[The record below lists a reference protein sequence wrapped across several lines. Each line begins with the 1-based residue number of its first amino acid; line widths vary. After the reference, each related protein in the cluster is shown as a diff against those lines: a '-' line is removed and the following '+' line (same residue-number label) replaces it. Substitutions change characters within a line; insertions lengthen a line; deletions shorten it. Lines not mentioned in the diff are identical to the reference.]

1 MSIFS
6 KMLLIS
12 LMFSITSCTENVL
25 SGSEFNRVPTEVNNL
40 DNPNYFIEVVGSSV
54 FFRTDG
60 SILSKEAKDTLMAQ
74 VNWLLINKKTTA
86 IIEGHSDELGTR
98 EYNLA
103 LGARRAAASR
113 DFLVA
118 NGVEVSRL
126 RILTFGK
133 ERPAEICSAELC
145 YSKNRRSSTIL
156 DR

>member
-1 MSIFS
+1 MNIFS
-6 KMLLIS
+6 KMSLIL

-25 SGSEFNRVPTEVNNL
+25 SGSEFNTNSTEVNNV
-40 DNPNYFIEVVGSSV
+40 NSSNYFIEVVGPSV
-54 FFRTDG
+54 FFGADD
-60 SILSKEAKDTLMAQ
+60 SLLNKEAKDTLMAQ
-74 VNWLLINKKTTA
+74 VNWFLINKQTTA
-86 IIEGHSDELGTR
+86 VIEGHADEQGTL

-103 LGARRAAASR
+103 LGASRAAASR

-118 NGVEVSRL
+118 NGVEDSRL

-133 ERPAEICSAELC
+133 ERPAEICSAEHC